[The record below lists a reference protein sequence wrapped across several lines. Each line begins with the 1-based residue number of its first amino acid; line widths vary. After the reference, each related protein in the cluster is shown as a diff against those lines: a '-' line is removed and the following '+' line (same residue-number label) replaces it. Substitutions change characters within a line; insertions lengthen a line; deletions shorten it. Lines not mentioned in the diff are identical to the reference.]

1 MTIWII
7 WLIVAAVLVI
17 IEVMTQMVWTL
28 CVAVGCLGAMVASLC
43 DAGPVAQATT
53 LAVTAVVAFIVLMP
67 YMRRWH
73 HRVTER
79 EGHRLST
86 GMDALIGQEATVV
99 HSIEPGRLG
108 RVKAYGDN
116 SQARAHDEHAS
127 YRVGERVRIHSYDSI
142 ILTVEPLDK

>member
-28 CVAVGCLGAMVASLC
+28 CLAVGCLGALVASLC
-43 DAGPVAQATT
+43 DAGPVAQAAT
-53 LAVTAVVAFIVLMP
+53 LAVTAVAAYIVLMP

-79 EGHRLST
+79 EGRRLST
-86 GMDALIGQEATVV
+86 GMDALVGQEATVIK
-99 HSIEPGRLG
+99 SIEPGRLG
-108 RVKAYGDN
+108 RVKAYGDYW
-116 SQARAHDEHAS
+116 QARARDGHES
-127 YRVGERVRIHSYDSI
+127 FRVGDRVRIHSYDSI
-142 ILTVEPLDK
+142 ILTVESVN